1 MRKKYLFVFF
11 LLVFTAAGCLFV
23 NGTPSQPPEGPALVG
38 FINLS
43 DKHVFSSSVQSAFA
57 SLAASNRDIQVEYLN
72 GGDDPDI
79 QNQHI
84 HRLVEKDARAIVLM
98 ATDSLRVLPGLQEA
112 NEANVPVITLTS
124 RSLGVINTYVGAMDY
139 DAGWKQGKY
148 MLTNLSSGSK
158 IVYISGPQSIPSA
171 QQRLQGFT
179 DACLL
184 RRNDFQLAAFAEAPY
199 SSRSRAAEI
208 MRDWLDQGIKPN
220 AVVAASD
227 ELAIG
232 ALEVLRDAGY
242 TNVLISGINATPEAC
257 RLVKEGAMAQTVYQ
271 SATDEAQGIYDVLLK
286 LLQDKSIHPRDII
299 IPFVSVTKENVDD
312 FLETP

>member
-1 MRKKYLFVFF
+1 MRKKYLLLF
-11 LLVFTAAGCLFV
+11 LLLAFTAAGCIFAKS
-23 NGTPSQPPEGPALVG
+23 TPAMKEPVLVG

-43 DKHVFSSSVQSAFA
+43 NDHVFSSSVQTAFA
-57 SLAASNRDIQVEYLN
+57 RLVDKNPDIHVEYLN

-84 HRLVEKDARAIVLM
+84 HNLIGKDAKAIVLM
-98 ATDSLRVLPGLQEA
+98 TTDSLRVLPALQEA
-112 NEANVPVITLTS
+112 NEAGIPVITLTS
-124 RSLGVINTYVGAMDY
+124 RSLGIINTYVGAMDY

-148 MLTNLSSGSK
+148 MLTHLSSGAK
-158 IVYISGPQSIPSA
+158 IVYLSGPQSIPSA

-184 RRNDFQLAAFAEAPY
+184 RRNDFQLTAFAEAPY
-199 SSRSRAAEI
+199 SARTKASEI
-208 MRDWLDQGIKPN
+208 MEAWLKQGIKPD

-232 ALEVLRDAGY
+232 AWLTLQDAGY
-242 TNVLISGINATPEAC
+242 TDVLISGINATPVAC

-271 SATDEAQGIYDVLLK
+271 SPTEEAQGIYDVLLK
-286 LLQDKSIHPRDII
+286 LLQDKNLHPHDVI